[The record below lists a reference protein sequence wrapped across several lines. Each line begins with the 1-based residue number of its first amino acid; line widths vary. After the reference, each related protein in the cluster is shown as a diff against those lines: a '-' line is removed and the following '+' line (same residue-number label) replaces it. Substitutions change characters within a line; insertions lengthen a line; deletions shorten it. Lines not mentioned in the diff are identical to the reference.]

1 MASPFRSL
9 LLALLLAPFAGCTHV
24 NVPLNPPNV
33 PLESRARN
41 GTRSATFAD
50 YAPLAAPSDDLI
62 RRPATRPA
70 VADGDGLFV
79 GIAISGGG
87 SRSAN
92 FAAAT
97 FFQLQRQGIL
107 QRTDYISSVS
117 GGSMTAAYYCLH
129 DTDLWNPRTV
139 QEKLTHHFAT
149 DIIVTALLPWNTLAL
164 WTTDWDSSD
173 ILAATF
179 DRHLFSR
186 DGRSLTF
193 ADLRPDRPRLL
204 INATDLQSGKRF
216 VFCNESFDELN
227 SDLGKYPIAHA
238 VAASGA
244 FPVVLHDKTLRDF
257 STTFRQ
263 FRHFIDG
270 GVADNLGIQTLIEV
284 YESQNAPRP
293 DAAAVPYPKGAVLI
307 VIDAGTR
314 HDAKLSDKG
323 DISFWEEAKYGTGL
337 SSTALLARAN
347 SATIAELMVEHSSE
361 KLTVADLK
369 QKRRELEETGHLEI
383 PDLHGRP
390 IRVVH
395 VSLARLAR
403 LADVP
408 YPSFGESIDQISTFY
423 NIQRTEA
430 YRLYQAADL
439 LLREPRMRERLSKLF
454 AP

>member
-1 MASPFRSL
+1 MTRPLL
-9 LLALLLAPFAGCTHV
+9 LLALLLVPGCTHV
-24 NVPLNPPNV
+24 NVALNPPNV

-41 GTRSATFAD
+41 ATRSATFAD
-50 YAPLAAPSDDLI
+50 YAPMAASSDALLRD
-62 RRPATRPA
+62 PATRPA
-70 VADGDGLFV
+70 VRDDDGLFV

-107 QRTDYISSVS
+107 QRADYLSSVS

-129 DTDLWNPRTV
+129 GEDRWNPAVV
-139 QEKLTHHFAT
+139 QEKMTHHFAT
-149 DIIVTALLPWNTLAL
+149 DIIVTALLPWNALAL

-173 ILAATF
+173 ILADAF
-179 DRHLFSR
+179 DKHLFSR
-186 DGRSLTF
+186 GGKSLTF

-227 SDLGKYPIAHA
+227 SDLSKFPVAHA

-244 FPVVLHDKTLRDF
+244 FPVVIHDKTLRDF
-257 STTFRQ
+257 STTFEQ
-263 FRHFIDG
+263 YRHFIDG
-270 GVADNLGIQTLIEV
+270 GVADNLGIQTLVEV
-284 YESQNAPRP
+284 YETQNAPRP
-293 DAAAVPYPKGAVLI
+293 DAAVPYPKGAVLI

-323 DISFWEEAKYGTGL
+323 DISFWEEVKYGTGL
-337 SSTALLARAN
+337 SSTALINRAN
-347 SATIAELMVEHSSE
+347 SATLAELMVDHSSDRM
-361 KLTVADLK
+361 TVADLK
-369 QKRRELEETGHLEI
+369 EKRRQLEETGHLEI

-390 IRVVH
+390 IRVFH
-395 VSLARLAR
+395 VSLTRLAR

-408 YPSFGESIDQISTFY
+408 YPSFGASIDQIPTFY
-423 NIQRTEA
+423 NIKRNDA

-439 LLREPRMRERLSKLF
+439 LLREPQMRERLSKAF